1 MLKKIMILN
10 TFIFTICFSRVLVDS
25 TGRVIEI
32 PENIERVVSTVPS
45 NTEIIVDMGLV
56 DLLVG
61 VDSYSEKVDKRL
73 SEKGVLRSDDL
84 NEEKIVELM
93 PDLVISSH
101 HNLKKG
107 KESLKFFDEVG
118 IPVYVIK
125 NPKSLSEVADSVIEI
140 GEILNKKSE
149 AEHLKDKF
157 LKELKEIVSNKNS
170 EDKKVYFEILKNPI
184 YTTGSETFLNDVLES
199 VGGKN
204 IFRDEKGW
212 ISPPLESI
220 LEKDPDVILVGE
232 DRKYMV
238 EEILARDEWQD
249 VNAIKNKE
257 VYFIDESINRPSPRV
272 LKALKE
278 LREVLDK

>member
-1 MLKKIMILN
+1 MLKKIIILN
-10 TFIFTICFSRVLVDS
+10 TFIFTICFSRVVIDS
-25 TGRVIEI
+25 TGREVEI
-32 PENIERVVSTVPS
+32 PESIKRVISTVPS

-56 DLLVG
+56 ELLVG
-61 VDSYSEKVDKRL
+61 VDSYSEKVDERL
-73 SEKGVLRSDDL
+73 NGKGFLRSDDL

-125 NPKSLSEVADSVIEI
+125 SPKSLSEVADSVTEI
-140 GEILNKKSE
+140 GEVLNRKNE
-149 AEHLKDKF
+149 AEDLKSKF
-157 LKELKEIVSNKNS
+157 LKELKEVVSNKDS
-170 EDKKVYFEILKNPI
+170 KSKRVYFEILENPI

-199 VGGKN
+199 IGGKN
-204 IFRDEKGW
+204 IFKDEKGW

-220 LEKDPDVILVGE
+220 LEKDPDVILVSE
-232 DRKYMV
+232 DRKEIV
-238 EEILARDEWQD
+238 ERILKRDKWQD
-249 VNAIKNKE
+249 ISAIKNRK
-257 VYFIDESINRPSPRV
+257 VYYIDESINRPSPRI

-278 LREVLDK
+278 LKEVLK

>member
-10 TFIFTICFSRVLVDS
+10 AFIFTICFSKILVDS
-25 TGRVIEI
+25 TGRKIQT
-32 PENIERVVSTVPS
+32 PEHIKRVVSTVPS
-45 NTEIIVDMGLV
+45 NTEIIVDMGFI

-61 VDSYSEKVDKRL
+61 VDNYSEKVDKRL

-170 EDKKVYFEILKNPI
+170 EDKKVYFEILENPI

>member
-170 EDKKVYFEILKNPI
+170 EDKKVYFEILENPI

-278 LREVLDK
+278 LTEVLDK

>member
-170 EDKKVYFEILKNPI
+170 EDKKVYFEILENPI

-257 VYFIDESINRPSPRV
+257 VYFIGESINRPSPRV

>member
-1 MLKKIMILN
+1 MLKKIIILN
-10 TFIFTICFSRVLVDS
+10 TFIFTICFSRVLIDS
-25 TGRVIEI
+25 TGREVEI
-32 PENIERVVSTVPS
+32 PESIKRVISTVPS

-56 DLLVG
+56 ELLVG
-61 VDSYSEKVDKRL
+61 VDSYSEKVDERL
-73 SEKGVLRSDDL
+73 NGKGFLRSDDL

-125 NPKSLSEVADSVIEI
+125 SPKSLSEVADSVTEI
-140 GEILNKKSE
+140 GEVLNRKNE
-149 AEHLKDKF
+149 AEDLKSKF
-157 LKELKEIVSNKNS
+157 LKELKEVVSNKDS
-170 EDKKVYFEILKNPI
+170 KSKRVYFEILENPI

-199 VGGKN
+199 IGGKN
-204 IFRDEKGW
+204 IFKDEKGW

-220 LEKDPDVILVGE
+220 LEKDPDVILVSE
-232 DRKYMV
+232 DRKEIV
-238 EEILARDEWQD
+238 ERILKRDKWQD
-249 VNAIKNKE
+249 ISAIKNRK
-257 VYFIDESINRPSPRV
+257 VYYIDESINRPSPRI

-278 LREVLDK
+278 LKEVLK

>member
-1 MLKKIMILN
+1 MLKKIIILN
-10 TFIFTICFSRVLVDS
+10 TFIFTICFSRVLIDS
-25 TGRVIEI
+25 TGREVEI
-32 PENIERVVSTVPS
+32 PESIKKVISTVPS

-56 DLLVG
+56 ELLVG
-61 VDSYSEKVDKRL
+61 VDSYSEKVDERL
-73 SEKGVLRSDDL
+73 NGKGFLRSDDL

-125 NPKSLSEVADSVIEI
+125 SPKSLSEVADSVTEI
-140 GEILNKKSE
+140 GEVLNRKNE
-149 AEHLKDKF
+149 AEDLKSKF
-157 LKELKEIVSNKNS
+157 LKELKEVVSNKDS
-170 EDKKVYFEILKNPI
+170 KSKRVYFEILENPI

-199 VGGKN
+199 IGGKN
-204 IFRDEKGW
+204 IFKDEKGW

-220 LEKDPDVILVGE
+220 LEKDPDVILVSE
-232 DRKYMV
+232 DRKEIV
-238 EEILARDEWQD
+238 ERILKRDKWQD
-249 VNAIKNKE
+249 ISAIKNRK
-257 VYFIDESINRPSPRV
+257 VYYIDESINRPSPRI

-278 LREVLDK
+278 LKEVLK

>member
-32 PENIERVVSTVPS
+32 PENIERVISTVPS

-56 DLLVG
+56 DLLIG
-61 VDSYSEKVDKRL
+61 VDSYSEKVDERL
-73 SEKGVLRSDDL
+73 KGKGFLRSDDL

-125 NPKSLSEVADSVIEI
+125 SPKSLSEVADSVTEI
-140 GEILNKKSE
+140 GEVLNRKDE
-149 AEHLKDKF
+149 AEKLKDRF
-157 LKELKEIVSNKNS
+157 LEELKMIVSNRNLENKR
-170 EDKKVYFEILKNPI
+170 VYFEILDSPI
-184 YTTGSETFLNDVLES
+184 YTTGAETFLNDALES
-199 VGGKN
+199 IGGRN
-204 IFRDEKGW
+204 IFKSEKGW

-220 LEKDPDVILVGE
+220 LEKNPEIILVGE
-232 DRKYMV
+232 DRKYMI
-238 EEILARDEWQD
+238 EEILKRVEWQEID
-249 VNAIKNKE
+249 AIKNRN
-257 VYFIDESINRPSPRV
+257 VYFVDESINRPSTRV
-272 LKALKE
+272 LKALRALKE
-278 LREVLDK
+278 ELKR

>member
-32 PENIERVVSTVPS
+32 PENIERVVSTVTS

-170 EDKKVYFEILKNPI
+170 EDKKVYFEILENPI
-184 YTTGSETFLNDVLES
+184 YTTGSETFLNDALES

-212 ISPPLESI
+212 ISPPIESI

>member
-125 NPKSLSEVADSVIEI
+125 NPKSLSEVANSVIEI

-170 EDKKVYFEILKNPI
+170 EDKKVYFEILENPI
-184 YTTGSETFLNDVLES
+184 YTTGSKTFLNDVLES

>member
-170 EDKKVYFEILKNPI
+170 EDKKVYFEILENPI

>member
-170 EDKKVYFEILKNPI
+170 EDKKVYFEILENPI
-184 YTTGSETFLNDVLES
+184 YTTGSKTFLNDVLES

>member
-125 NPKSLSEVADSVIEI
+125 NPKSLIEVADSVIEI

-157 LKELKEIVSNKNS
+157 LKELKEIVLNKNS
-170 EDKKVYFEILKNPI
+170 EDKKVYFEILENPI

-212 ISPPLESI
+212 ISPPIESI

>member
-170 EDKKVYFEILKNPI
+170 EDKKVYFEILENPI

-212 ISPPLESI
+212 ISPPIESI

>member
-32 PENIERVVSTVPS
+32 PENIERVISTVPS

-56 DLLVG
+56 DLLIG
-61 VDSYSEKVDKRL
+61 VDSYSEKVDERL
-73 SEKGVLRSDDL
+73 KGKGFLRSDDL

-125 NPKSLSEVADSVIEI
+125 SPKSLSEVADSVTEI
-140 GEILNKKSE
+140 GEVLNRKDE
-149 AEHLKDKF
+149 AQKLKDRF
-157 LKELKEIVSNKNS
+157 IEELKMIVSNRNLENKR
-170 EDKKVYFEILKNPI
+170 VYFEILDSPI
-184 YTTGSETFLNDVLES
+184 YTTGAETFLNDALES
-199 VGGKN
+199 IGGRN
-204 IFRDEKGW
+204 IFKSEKGW

-220 LEKDPDVILVGE
+220 LEKNPEIILVGE
-232 DRKYMV
+232 DRKYMI
-238 EEILARDEWQD
+238 EEILKRVEWQEVD
-249 VNAIKNKE
+249 AIKNRN
-257 VYFIDESINRPSPRV
+257 VYFVDESINRPSTRV
-272 LKALKE
+272 LKALRALK
-278 LREVLDK
+278 EVLKR

>member
-32 PENIERVVSTVPS
+32 PENIERVISTVPS

-170 EDKKVYFEILKNPI
+170 EDKKVYFEILENPI

>member
-125 NPKSLSEVADSVIEI
+125 NPKSLSEVANSVIEI

-170 EDKKVYFEILKNPI
+170 EDKKVYFEILENPI